1 MFRLAFKPTFLLRY
15 VCVCV
20 CVHVCVRVL
29 VRGEDHSFS
38 HCVAWNLRC
47 SCLLFMAAVVAAVLV
62 AEPQQLMQLETGFD
76 TLTWQIDGVPQ
87 AASLNE

>member
-1 MFRLAFKPTFLLRY
+1 
-15 VCVCV
+15 
-20 CVHVCVRVL
+20 
-29 VRGEDHSFS
+29 
-38 HCVAWNLRC
+38 
-47 SCLLFMAAVVAAVLV
+47 MAAVVAAVLV